1 MADLTTEQFDAA
13 RSRGDTLL
21 QGPRAESVHYDAG
34 RDRVIVRLTTGV
46 EIGFAPHDAQGLQR
60 ASREDL
66 LTIELDPF
74 GLGIHFPRLDADVY
88 VPALLQGLLG
98 SESWMKAR
106 YDTLGAPVRGSAGTA
121 VSHANKKP
129 GSLAGRK
136 LPGIGDSKFPRISC
150 MARGKKTRRSSIP
163 VMPKRQRKPTR

>member
-1 MADLTTEQFDAA
+1 MADLTTGQFDAA

-60 ASREDL
+60 ASLEDL

-98 SESWMKAR
+98 SESWMQSR
-106 YDTLGAPVRGSAGTA
+106 SDTLGAPVRGSAEIA
-121 VSHANKKP
+121 VSHAKRKL

-136 LPGIGDSKFPRISC
+136 LSRIETSNLPGVSC
-150 MARGKKTRRSSIP
+150 IARGRKLRRSSIP
-163 VMPKRQRKPTR
+163 VMPKRQRKPIR